1 MDKNDKTVIFQDFAR
16 RAKQRIEE
24 KKKKRT
30 KQLYIKDID
39 MTLTVRGISDEE
51 YAEISEMKDLSE
63 RADLLEIERDK
74 YLIYY
79 VCPELQE
86 TAQIMV
92 EEGSLLDSKRF
103 KIADIFRP
111 VDRTAI
117 CREILVM
124 SGLSGDTSVTDA
136 VKQPERISEVEEV
149 KN

>member
-1 MDKNDKTVIFQDFAR
+1 MDNKTVIFQEFAR
-16 RAKQRIEE
+16 KAKKLLEE

-30 KQLYIKDID
+30 KQLYVKDID
-39 MTLTVRGISDEE
+39 MTLTVRGVSDEE
-51 YAEISEMKDLSE
+51 YAEISEMENLS
-63 RADLLEIERDK
+63 EIERDK

-92 EEGSLLDSKRF
+92 EEGSLLDSGRYR
-103 KIADIFRP
+103 IADVFRP

-117 CREILVM
+117 CREILA
-124 SGLSGDTSVTDA
+124 LSGFLGDSSVTDA
-136 VKQPERISEVEEV
+136 AKQPERISETEEV